1 MITHKLLDTKG
12 GWISSLGAAHH
23 NLQRSYNDEQNM
35 SKITNENYNQESKQ
49 HSLGQSR
56 QYSQ

>member
-1 MITHKLLDTKG
+1 MHKLLDIAEDG
-12 GWISSLGAAHH
+12 ISSLSAAHH

-49 HSLGQSR
+49 NSLGQSR